1 MKVSENLS
9 ILFIV
14 EKSSKSKD
22 GLAPIHVR
30 ITVNGQRNE
39 ISLGVK
45 ILPEL
50 WDTQKGRVT
59 GNLKEAACAAG

>member
-30 ITVNGQRNE
+30 ITSMDNEMKFPSGLKSSRNCGTLKKE
-39 ISLGVK
+39 G
-45 ILPEL
+45 LP
-50 WDTQKGRVT
+50 VT
-59 GNLKEAACAAG
+59 